1 MHTVSM
7 LVRQC
12 LNPYAALT
20 LMLALGLLLSALRR
34 PRAGRLLTGIATVI
48 MALLLL
54 LPVDRWLAWPLEDIF
69 PRPALP
75 AHVDGILVLSG
86 GAFPP
91 VINSR
96 QAYSWGPS
104 ALRLVTAANLHD
116 RYPAARLIYSGG
128 PGGGDEPGAA
138 HVIFGLMGLPANAVT
153 YEGHSLNTWQNLV
166 FSKEIA
172 RPRPGET
179 WLLVT
184 SALHMPRAMGVARH
198 LGWNM
203 IAWPSDYLTPKA
215 GTPAPPEYG
224 DQLSNFN
231 KVLHEWIGLAVY
243 RLVHRTDALIPEP
256 SGR

>member
-7 LVRQC
+7 LVRLC
-12 LNPYAALT
+12 LNPYAVLT
-20 LMLALGLLLSALRR
+20 LMLAAGLLLSAVRR
-34 PRAGRLLTGIATVI
+34 PRAGAALTGTAAAI

-54 LPVDRWLAWPLEDIF
+54 LPLDRWLARPLEDRF
-69 PRPALP
+69 PRAAAP

-104 ALRLVTAANLHD
+104 ALRLVTAAKLHD

-153 YEGHSLNTWQNLV
+153 YESHSLDTWQNFV
-166 FSKEIA
+166 FSKDIA
-172 RPRPGET
+172 KPRPGET

-184 SALHMPRAMGVARH
+184 SALHMPRAMGVAQH
-198 LGWNM
+198 LGWTM
-203 IAWPSDYLTPKA
+203 IAWPSDYLTPTA
-215 GTPAPPEYG
+215 VTPAPLEYG
-224 DQLSNFN
+224 DQLPNLN

-243 RLVHRTDALIPEP
+243 RFGGRTDSLLPAP
-256 SGR
+256 R